1 MDKRRLS
8 ELLDHSAFP
17 LLVLAL
23 VVSQISF
30 GRHHRVVL
38 KPERPPAVELPQ
50 LNRSESISDKP
61 TPVSSA
67 QASPIPNRLLPGGAS
82 RHDR

>member
-1 MDKRRLS
+1 MDKRWLS

-23 VVSQISF
+23 VVSQMSF

-38 KPERPPAVELPQ
+38 KPERPQALEVPQ

-67 QASPIPNRLLPGGAS
+67 HATPIPKRFLPERTS